1 MVVAFGSQNTKAQS
15 QFLQTGLKMN
25 PRPILAPFHALIST
39 KVTTPE
45 VEPEVKLETE
55 PEIETIL
62 RIFVA

>member
-1 MVVAFGSQNTKAQS
+1 
-15 QFLQTGLKMN
+15 MN

-39 KVTTPE
+39 KVVTPE

>member
-1 MVVAFGSQNTKAQS
+1 
-15 QFLQTGLKMN
+15 MN
-25 PRPILAPFHALIST
+25 LHLTLAPFHALIST

-45 VEPEVKLETE
+45 VEPEVKLETQ